1 MNCERFEAL
10 LMDYLEGTLT
20 KEDSAAMDQHIKECA
35 VCQKSLEDT
44 RLLLQDLTSL
54 DSAAQVPAD
63 WKASWREAVYREE
76 KEQMQQT
83 EVRKKTPWRAW
94 ISAAAAVIVLV
105 TGSIAARKLVP
116 GSEQNARGST
126 QANQAMKAP
135 APSPAENA
143 ADGFE
148 APSADMYMAAV
159 PENGAGTER
168 SSLFADTAQSKT
180 VSSEPSST
188 QNNQGIKIIRNASYS
203 LNTMRFDQDLEGLKA
218 LAASINGWVEYVDV
232 TGDTTL
238 GQIRR
243 ATLTLR
249 IPTESLDSFKGGVG
263 NYGRVVGSN
272 ESATDVSE
280 SYADTQMRLQTQKDK
295 MERLRNLMNTTGELA
310 DLLAV
315 ENEIANTQYQID
327 SYESSLR
334 GTDSRVN
341 FTSVQVY
348 LKEETAGEA
357 ASAKELTLSERIA
370 KGFAAAIKAIG
381 AFAQDLV
388 VFLVMVLPVLIPAAV
403 ILFLIVKAHKRH
415 KHTKQTKQQ

>member
-20 KEDSAAMDQHIKECA
+20 KEDSAAMDQHISECA
-35 VCQKSLEDT
+35 DCRQSLEDM
-44 RLLLQDLTSL
+44 RLLLQDLTSM
-54 DSAAQVPAD
+54 DSTAQVPAD

-83 EVRKKTPWRAW
+83 EVRRKTPWRTW
-94 ISAAAAVIVLV
+94 VSAAAAIIVLV
-105 TGSIAARKLVP
+105 SGSIAARDWVP
-116 GSEQNARGST
+116 GTESPENNT
-126 QANQAMKAP
+126 NQAMKMSAQ
-135 APSPAENA
+135 SPVAYDTGEYENQ
-143 ADGFE
+143 
-148 APSADMYMAAV
+148 SADMYMATM
-159 PENGAGTER
+159 PEAGGGMER
-168 SSLFADTAQSKT
+168 SSLMADTALSKT
-180 VSSEPSST
+180 ASSEPAST
-188 QNNQGIKIIRNASYS
+188 QNNQGVKIIRTASYS

-218 LAASINGWVEYVDV
+218 LAASFNGWVEYVDV

-238 GQIRR
+238 GETRY
-243 ATLTLR
+243 ANLTLR
-249 IPTESLDSFKGGVG
+249 IPTESLDSFKSGVG
-263 NYGRVVGSN
+263 SYGRVVGSN
-272 ESATDVSE
+272 ESASDVSE

-295 MERLRNLMNTTGELA
+295 MERLRNLMTTTGELA

-341 FTSVQVY
+341 FTSVQVF

-357 ASAKELTLSERIA
+357 ASAKELTLTERIA

-381 AFAQDLV
+381 SFAQDLV
-388 VFLVMVLPVLIPAAV
+388 VFLAMALPVLIPIAIA
-403 ILFLIVKAHKRH
+403 LFIIVKVRKHHKNA
-415 KHTKQTKQQ
+415 KQTKQQ

>member
-20 KEDSAAMDQHIKECA
+20 KEDSAAMDQHISECA
-35 VCQKSLEDT
+35 DCRQSLEDM
-44 RLLLQDLTSL
+44 RLLLQDLTSM
-54 DSAAQVPAD
+54 DSTAQVPAD

-83 EVRKKTPWRAW
+83 EVRRKSPWRTW
-94 ISAAAAVIVLV
+94 VSAAAAIIVLV
-105 TGSIAARKLVP
+105 SGSIAARDWVP
-116 GSEQNARGST
+116 GTESPENNT
-126 QANQAMKAP
+126 NQATKMSAQ
-135 APSPAENA
+135 SPAAYDTGEYENQ
-143 ADGFE
+143 
-148 APSADMYMAAV
+148 SADMYMATM
-159 PENGAGTER
+159 PEAGGGMER
-168 SSLFADTAQSKT
+168 SSLMADTALSKT
-180 VSSEPSST
+180 ASSEPAST
-188 QNNQGIKIIRNASYS
+188 QNNQGVKIIRTASYS

-218 LAASINGWVEYVDV
+218 LAASFNGWVEYVDV

-238 GQIRR
+238 GETRY
-243 ATLTLR
+243 ANLTLR
-249 IPTESLDSFKGGVG
+249 IPTESLDSFKSGVG
-263 NYGRVVGSN
+263 SYGRVVGSN
-272 ESATDVSE
+272 ESASDVSE

-295 MERLRNLMNTTGELA
+295 MERLRNLMTTTGELA

-341 FTSVQVY
+341 FTSVQVF

-357 ASAKELTLSERIA
+357 ASAKELTLTERIA

-381 AFAQDLV
+381 SFAQDLV
-388 VFLVMVLPVLIPAAV
+388 VFLAMALPVLIPIAIA
-403 ILFLIVKAHKRH
+403 LFIIVKVRKHHKNA
-415 KHTKQTKQQ
+415 KQTKQQ

>member
-20 KEDSAAMDQHIKECA
+20 KEDSAAMDQHISECA
-35 VCQKSLEDT
+35 DCRQSLEDM
-44 RLLLQDLTSL
+44 RLLLQDLTSM
-54 DSAAQVPAD
+54 DSTAQVPAD

-83 EVRKKTPWRAW
+83 EVRRKSPWRTW
-94 ISAAAAVIVLV
+94 VSAAAAIIVLV
-105 TGSIAARKLVP
+105 SGSIAARDWVP
-116 GSEQNARGST
+116 GTESPENNT
-126 QANQAMKAP
+126 NQAMKMSAQ
-135 APSPAENA
+135 SPVAYDTGEYENQ
-143 ADGFE
+143 
-148 APSADMYMAAV
+148 SADMYMATM
-159 PENGAGTER
+159 PEAGGGMER
-168 SSLFADTAQSKT
+168 SSLMADTALSKT
-180 VSSEPSST
+180 ASSEPAST
-188 QNNQGIKIIRNASYS
+188 QNNQGVKIIRTASYS

-218 LAASINGWVEYVDV
+218 LAASFNGWVEYVDV

-238 GQIRR
+238 GETRY
-243 ATLTLR
+243 ANLTLR
-249 IPTESLDSFKGGVG
+249 IPTESLDSFKSGVG
-263 NYGRVVGSN
+263 SYGRVVGSN
-272 ESATDVSE
+272 ESASDVSE

-295 MERLRNLMNTTGELA
+295 MERLRNLMTTTGELA

-341 FTSVQVY
+341 FTSVQVF

-357 ASAKELTLSERIA
+357 ASAKELTLTERIA

-381 AFAQDLV
+381 SFAQDLV
-388 VFLVMVLPVLIPAAV
+388 VFLAMALPVLIPIAIA
-403 ILFLIVKAHKRH
+403 LFIIVKVRKHHKNA
-415 KHTKQTKQQ
+415 KQTKQQ